1 MLLLAAGHATGTLDL
16 ARVYDKF
23 PEILSALN
31 AFSLAL
37 CVGLWAKGHAAPS
50 SSDSGTTGSLL
61 YDFYW
66 GMELYPRIGSAFDIK
81 TWTNCRM
88 GMMGWT
94 SLCWA
99 FAAAQGRDVGR
110 VTDSMWVTA
119 ILINVYLFKFFWYEV
134 MKWGGMDV
142 WGCGAAVS
150 RPERGRSASARDAIP
165 TQPIQPPLLPPASR
179 WEPGYW
185 ASMDIAHDRA
195 GYYICWGC
203 LVWVPSVYAGMALYL
218 GGHPR
223 DLGTPLAAAC
233 LAAGLAA
240 IWINYDAD
248 RQRQARMGW
257 GWVGG
262 RRGRA
267 GRSGAAP
274 TVPTAGAQAPLAWRF
289 CRCFGRRAARPWCGA
304 SPPSSSGP
312 LTPLPRASGAPPS
325 CSRQAGGASPATST
339 TSPKSRLPPCGR
351 PLWGVRPW
359 PGFTSSSSR
368 SGRNAGGRGVQEGA
382 AGAASV
388 TGGVAVPPARHADR
402 RRPPTRIP
410 LPLLLSA
417 AAVRPRLSRRRPLR
431 RQVRGRLGQ
440 VGRKRGQTGRSRGV
454 CGLVG
459 LGKEVRFSSLCIC
472 LHPRPHPHATL
483 LTSSLDPDSN
493 PNRPNLCGR
502 YRALVPAKIVP
513 GVF

>member
-88 GMMGWT
+88 GMMGWA

-119 ILINVYLFKFFWYEV
+119 ILINVYLFKFFWHEV
-134 MKWGGMDV
+134 MKWGGMGV

-248 RQRQARMGW
+248 RQRQVRMGW

-339 TSPKSRLPPCGR
+339 TSPKSRPPPCGR

>member
-88 GMMGWT
+88 GMMGWA

-119 ILINVYLFKFFWYEV
+119 ILINVYLFKFFWHEV
-134 MKWGGMDV
+134 MKWGGMGV

-382 AGAASV
+382 AGAAGV
-388 TGGVAVPPARHADR
+388 TGGVAVPCRQPATRTVAALPPASPSLFSSQLLLFDR
-402 RRPPTRIP
+402 AFRDDARCAAKYGAAWDRWAEREGRRGGRGVCAGWWGWARRCVF
-410 LPLLLSA
+410 LLSA
-417 AAVRPRLSRRRPLR
+417 SACTPDP
-431 RQVRGRLGQ
+431 
-440 VGRKRGQTGRSRGV
+440 T
-454 CGLVG
+454 
-459 LGKEVRFSSLCIC
+459 
-472 LHPRPHPHATL
+472 PTPH
-483 LTSSLDPDSN
+483 S
-493 PNRPNLCGR
+493 
-502 YRALVPAKIVP
+502 
-513 GVF
+513 